1 MKHFIT
7 EKRLQDALKKK
18 KNLEGI
24 NKKFTASEMM
34 CLKTKTF
41 YF

>member
-7 EKRLQDALKKK
+7 EKRLQDALKK

-34 CLKTKTF
+34 YLKTKTS